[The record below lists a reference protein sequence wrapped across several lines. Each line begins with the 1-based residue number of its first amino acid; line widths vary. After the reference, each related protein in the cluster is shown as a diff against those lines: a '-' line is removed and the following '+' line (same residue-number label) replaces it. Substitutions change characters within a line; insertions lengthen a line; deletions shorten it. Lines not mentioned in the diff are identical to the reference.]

1 MPLTRLDNLISSKTG
16 KYLYVSPDDFN
27 ATDALS
33 NRGNSPVTPFKS
45 IQRAFLEIARY
56 SYLPGFG
63 NDRFDQF
70 SIMLMPGIHYI
81 DNRPGLGDTANI
93 AEFGFDP
100 SNNAWTDNSILDI
113 SNPDNVLYKFNNT
126 EGGAIIPRG
135 SSLVGYDLRRT
146 VVRPLYVPDPAVTER
161 EIPRSAIFNVTGGCY
176 FWQFTIK
183 DGQTTSESPL
193 YNSSE
198 GTGKV
203 YYDPT
208 DFTKLAAPNYSHHK
222 LTVFEYADT
231 EELSL
236 FYRKI
241 AKAFAGYQP
250 TIDDPGEFD
259 FRVQENRIVGPLSD
273 SRVIESLKVTD
284 NSGGNNP
291 QIPAS
296 TSEIEVTTKVDHG
309 YFQGQFVAIANT
321 EIDDV
326 LEGIFPIK
334 EIDQN
339 DARKFTY
346 EVPFVATAIG
356 TNIQSG
362 KVLNAGSNP
371 ALGQN
376 AQTLAEVDSV
386 ESASP
391 YVFNVSIRSTW
402 GICGIWANG
411 LKATGFKSMVIAQ
424 YTGVSLQ
431 KDDRAFIRYD
441 EYSNTWNQAS
451 LTDAFATVPYH
462 TKGDSYWK
470 DEWRNFHVRA
480 SEDAFI
486 QNVSIFAVGFAD
498 HFLMES
504 GGDMSITNSNSNFGN
519 TSLHAI
525 GFKGFAF
532 NQDKGGYIDSIIPP
546 RQVVDTVANTE
557 RINYYTIDVQGT
569 RAGNNTTRLFLG
581 SDELNNPLERPA
593 ATITGYR
600 IGAKS
605 NEKLY
610 FKGAASSVGDTYNV
624 ELEPTGFVKYIA
636 KGSLLTPSG
645 FAVNNNYADAANLIE
660 SNRRMIQEE
669 VFGYI
674 LEKYPRLQ
682 SIPYVNP
689 GLNPAGNRYFDGRN
703 LILANRQWIID
714 ESYAD
719 TTRTFGTTFI
729 NAISNGEEKCKRD
742 IGLIVDAIAED
753 LRDGGNANIIAA
765 TRTYFDG
772 AGSPLTNGLAGEEQ
786 YSVYAF
792 NRARDYCKKAIANL
806 LPIKADLYDPDSNSI
821 FFNGNTPKYPDF
833 VQGKGKTGSQ
843 AELDGDTTNGVTIDL
858 AIKQDPAGRNK
869 DARNRIEAN
878 KEFILDAA
886 LAEVSVYHPDFYI
899 PGDTQTNA
907 QSRLADAFRMIRRN
921 SSEIRDKALASIAVN
936 HPNFYIDGDQQTD
949 EGSRYAS
956 AYRLIVNNRAQIVDT
971 ALAQI
976 TVGHPDFYIPGD
988 QQTDERSRYA
998 DGYRLIQQNKSDI
1011 VDVAW
1016 TNMIATYPAVASTE
1030 LKCKRDIGIFV
1041 DAISLDLFVGGNK
1054 YSRKFV
1060 QEYFDGTGNPLVNGL
1075 VGEEAE
1081 SILAFNNAKD
1091 QMKLAVANQLA
1102 ITDLTVTEGPAT
1114 YNGGGGDISRTN
1126 SGACA
1131 DVQSAIETL
1140 TNIVTTPI
1148 NDGNLTSLPAETPYI
1163 AGPGEDKCRRD
1174 IGIFV
1179 DSLALDLF
1187 CKGNVYTYRFAAEY
1201 FENATT
1207 PITNGVVGEEA
1218 PTVTALNKAVEMI
1231 KKAIT
1236 NQLYEKDLFRTA
1248 DNAPGSVYGQVSK
1261 DFTPHGAIYD
1271 PATGS
1276 LLLDIANHGLSIGD
1290 RIKIADNGLTFTCTQ
1305 DNNVTNH
1312 TYPRPSDPASGQ
1324 YLEITAAATDT
1335 ITVNVGASPAGQQ
1348 YPHTFVSSVAGC
1360 VNFAGNTANQNNA
1373 QNALCSDVQAAA
1385 DTLGGIATTIITAGN
1400 LNSMPIEVNYGTGRG
1415 PGEIKCARDLGYFID
1430 AVSVDMFIAGN
1441 RHIRSFT
1448 EQYFTN
1454 ATTPLSNGLVGEE
1467 AESVTAFN
1475 TAIAE
1480 MKKAITNQLYY
1491 KDLTVTA
1498 GEATYGGGGGT
1509 IANTNTGACAD
1520 VQATLQTLGEIATDA
1535 ITNGNIQGGIWST
1548 PVNEGAFLAGEAKCR
1563 RDLKIVIE
1571 AIAQDLWF
1579 GGNEYTVS
1587 VTKEYFYQNQL
1598 ITNGVDN
1605 EVDPSITAFKRAEEL
1620 MQRAANNV
1628 YYDRDLDITLDQTGD
1643 PPIVGNIEC
1652 DAHDMVIENIDFIA
1666 AEAYERMLSAYPS
1679 YTPSTGNTAQDCRD
1693 DVVSVLK
1700 EVMWDVKFGG
1710 NYKTYDAAKIYVD
1723 NYDYRTGTAVSTFLD
1738 PERDEARKV
1747 FLEAKNIAMQ
1757 VIKNETVSVSAGNS
1771 LTQVI
1776 DTTIVEDWDAT
1787 ELLPKCGSAVAAVDT
1802 LMGIIIQAIG
1812 TDAGVGNLNG
1822 VTRTVPGTTSDPAW
1836 NTSLNIS
1843 ATTATSITL
1852 DVGASPVGQQYAH
1865 QFVSAAT
1872 GAVVS
1877 GGNYLHRFV
1886 TASTGAV
1893 SILNGS
1899 ALTPINATYNAVSGD
1914 MVLYFATAHG
1924 ATTSDQLSIAANSLT
1939 FKCEMDNFTADKT
1952 YPRTSD
1958 PIVGQNIAITAV
1970 TSTSITVNVGTSPL
1984 VEHNVTN
1991 AIYDPA
1997 SGSLA
2002 LTIGAHTLTTGT
2014 GVKLKNESL
2023 LFKCAM
2029 DDYTSVRAY
2038 PRAATTYQPT
2048 AYDGGN
2054 CSDVL
2059 ATINSLTDILCDS
2072 LKAGNLDNLPAISNG
2087 LWDCA
2092 NVRSSIENLFDILTD
2107 AITGGTLANLPN
2119 LNKGDFTINN
2129 EASKCFRD
2137 VSYIVDALVNDL
2149 RLGGNIN
2156 SIQAGEAYYV
2166 GNSLEYIDG
2175 EKTETLDAWNYVG
2188 QMAIAAMRNWD
2199 VLVHNCTTTAGSAIV
2214 DVNDTNGIIIG
2225 MSVKEYGTNDY
2236 TNGVLNSNA
2245 TPNYTTIPDG
2255 AYVKRIVSN
2264 TQIELGAN
2272 NSRFGEGVLVNA
2284 LASSSTIEL
2293 YFELENGVWA
2303 DTLPQKDLTVSPD
2316 TTVSP
2321 TNREC
2326 SGTANAIINL
2336 TGVITT
2342 IINTGLG
2349 TVTRQEQTLNTAL
2362 LANRATIFTI
2372 DTGGGAS
2379 NPHNFETG
2387 TPVRLVPRPRWDTI
2401 TQTYVDVDKRLVRL
2415 PNGFETNTTY
2425 YVIAPGRT
2433 TRPENYANSS
2443 VFDQTA
2449 TTKLMLATSKE
2460 NAAAGIYIY
2469 SSETE
2474 SVDADVEID
2483 LYQFVLDEKYDLH
2496 NYKCNVSANVSGGI
2510 ETDTANVFDI
2520 PVANQSDPQIVFFRT
2535 IPGSSDR
2542 LPLVST
2548 IDQQTTPYISI
2559 QSGTDAGRI
2568 DPNIEFYVRYISPK
2582 VFRIYR
2588 TPGDAQN
2595 DANPITFAGG
2605 QSDQFNVFANKR
2617 TSPMRFDP
2625 TFTNTS
2631 TSDGKWYI
2639 NCKDEST
2646 LQTNIFNRINLSDY
2660 AGKTKT
2666 TDMWYTRLTDD
2677 RDKEDRTYKL
2687 RYVIP
2692 SYLTNVRDPINGFVV
2707 KTRTD
2712 DTRRL
2717 VPQKILLKPVAG
2729 NVYGARFTNPARTN
2743 EFIGWQKSD
2752 FPANLNSAVEESYD
2766 PYKKPGIADPA
2777 FEYRSF
2783 AKFASGVQAT
2793 IQSGRYV
2800 EDTLDSSIKYLE
2812 LTVFDHAIDVVNF
2825 AGLKNEILTTVKIT
2839 APQGGDFVVDKTAVT
2854 SDNAVQFTGNSS
2866 GNANIHAYYT
2876 VNGDHYLIIKNING
2890 GILEYSEYTNTRFT
2904 QGNVFADM
2912 LEDQD
2917 GGKSLPLKTHIKK
2930 NFPEFYYKQNGANV
2944 YTITP
2949 GDRITDSAGIE
2960 YYVDSVEDTGVIE
2973 DTFYVFAT
2981 ETIQKRIPGQQDGV
2995 YYLTCLRGN
3004 ISPFPTGA
3012 GVTNNFKKFKFSQ
3025 PVSRLYPLNYR
3036 NDPLWFKKSGTTTSE
3051 KAYYGTLI
3059 DPPATFSAADNYTH
3073 GLVTTNDYKNSVTK
3087 ELAEDLTK
3095 QPAFIVNN
3103 YNLVAQEGNATS
3115 GSEDRRIPIAG
3126 DSTVV
3131 TDQRYYVELRRP
3143 SIARAG
3149 NHTFEY
3155 LGFGPGNYS
3164 TGLPA
3169 RQEVVLTPEED
3180 FYAQSK
3186 KQDGGIVF
3194 YTGINSQ
3201 GDLYIGN
3208 RRINAITGEETFIDS
3223 ATLDDDGEEDD
3234 TVGGLVT
3241 TFDTPVTFNKNIT
3254 VIGGDGQLTNTFE
3267 SPILLNV
3274 ADNDLTENRSPLI
3287 ISSIVSPVDPVTQTE
3302 QDEGL
3307 DRSAFLPFDAGD
3319 ITIGKNR
3326 VNAAVFGFNPRG
3338 RGQKYQ
3344 IQTHTVAGAASNL
3357 TPNQDTLISAGG
3369 TRIQSGQFVNYG
3381 GVLSKPGDI
3390 LLKGLEVGKT
3400 GGLGWIYTNYYI
3412 QIIAGSNQAISTIQF
3427 IPGTGI
3433 TYVKLTFV
3441 DAGTG
3446 LDITNANLGITSGA
3460 QIRLNNYYPDTRL
3473 NAVWDIVDYPGDA
3486 FQTTDN
3492 YLYFQINFVVG
3503 AATESWPTIV
3513 SNTPTGNDDPTIE
3526 FSGSGS
3532 QWKEFGIIGGEAL
3545 RTDTESI
3552 GDYKLGI
3559 NTIARAAHDACE
3571 TAFVSNE
3578 TDPRANLDVVG
3589 TAFISGRSVLNW
3601 LNETGTTKSV
3611 VPSDNAFLV
3620 GGNSALPNEKAVFR
3634 VSTSAVDGTGK
3645 IGINTTVAQMS
3656 SLATDIV
3663 MVGTSTFV
3671 GNSTINGSLQILVG
3685 QLDTTS
3691 TTVDLMNTPT
3701 TVRFAMAAQTLEV
3714 ANATTNTGNNVINIA
3729 NYSNNS
3735 SFSLGNVA
3743 TITEFNVHRGS
3754 QTADVN
3760 IATVGN
3766 ADASYNATLN
3776 LGGAFA
3782 NSASITNIKTRNTFL
3797 DGDVNVGSGLTA
3809 GSGVG
3814 KLYSLNTQFELL
3826 SASGGPSIVKFA
3838 ATAAD
3843 LTMGAQGG
3851 TTTINNALTVKARSD
3866 FFGDMLLTGGLNAGG
3881 VEVDRGVFGT
3891 TPASQAAGGLPSNF
3905 NIDLYR
3911 KVDISKTL
3919 DTGGFATL
3927 SATEEFIRLNAP
3939 VVANQIAI
3947 GDYLLLD
3954 ESAAFTGSPGGY
3966 TPDEDRS
3973 EIVRVTELTNLT
3985 NSGDPQGIR
3994 VRVTRGVDGTT
4005 AQTHPDN
4012 LPIFKLNKSS
4022 DVSYLLTSITNVD
4035 TQLST
4040 AEFGGSLLVGD
4051 FLRLNDGEYTKV
4063 TSIVASLTSIK
4074 SLKVN
4079 DGGNPA
4085 VLAFSVEST
4094 TGNTYIRGNTEV
4106 HADLTLV
4113 GSATTGDQMFT
4124 INNGESSPTT
4134 VFDVDSSDGDTRILG
4149 DLNVGAGFNK
4159 LTVDASNGNTVL
4171 NGGDFTI
4178 FDSAGTGQKL
4188 KLTNNTGDLT
4198 ISGLYTSTATT
4209 GVNTFASDLRLNGGD
4224 LQVYSGSDKRFQVNN
4239 SGTIDLGGVDYMFG
4253 PTGARR
4259 WDYFNITSGDGGI
4272 LQANINLFI
4281 NPNGDLY
4288 VKLPTNPRSG
4298 DMVRFIDLGGNLKY
4312 DLKLVIRAATGV
4324 AIQGDSTNI
4333 AASVTGVDLTNHNGG
4348 ELIVTT
4354 PNAALGLVYAGAL
4367 NNNGQSSGVPS
4378 SAQGWW
4384 LMEI

>member
-100 SNNAWTDNSILDI
+100 ANNAWTDNSILDI

-241 AKAFAGYQP
+241 SKAFKQYQP
-250 TIDDPGEFD
+250 SIDLPGEFD

-284 NSGGNNP
+284 NSAGNNP

-334 EIDQN
+334 AIDQN

-362 KVLNAGSNP
+362 KILNAGSSP

-532 NQDKGGYIDSIIPP
+532 NQDKGGYIDAIIPP
-546 RQVVDTVANTE
+546 KQVVDTVANTE

-569 RAGNNTTRLFLG
+569 RAGNNTTKLFLG
-581 SDELNNPLERPA
+581 SDELKNPLERPA
-593 ATITGYR
+593 ATITGFR

-624 ELEPTGFVKYIA
+624 ELEPTGFVKYVA
-636 KGSLLTPSG
+636 KGSLLTPTG
-645 FAVNNNYADAANLIE
+645 FAANNNYADAANLIE

-714 ESYAD
+714 ESFAD

-729 NAISNGEEKCKRD
+729 NAITNGEEKCKRD

-753 LRDGGNANIIAA
+753 LRDGGNSNIIAA

-821 FFNGNTPKYPDF
+821 YFNGNTPKYPDF

-921 SSEIRDKALASIAVN
+921 SSEIRDKALASIALN

-956 AYRLIVNNRAQIVDT
+956 AYRLILNNRAQIVDT
-971 ALAQI
+971 ALAEI

-1041 DAISLDLFVGGNK
+1041 DAVSLDLFVGGNK
-1054 YSRKFV
+1054 YARKFA
-1060 QEYFDGTGNPLVNGL
+1060 QEYFDVNGNPLVNGL

-1114 YNGGGGDISRTN
+1114 YGGSGGNVSRTN

-1140 TNIVTTPI
+1140 TNIITTPI
-1148 NDGNLTSLPAETPYI
+1148 NDGNLNSLPAETPYI

-1231 KKAIT
+1231 KKALT

-1290 RIKIADNGLTFTCTQ
+1290 RVKIADNGLTFTCTQ
-1305 DNNVTNH
+1305 DNNQTNH
-1312 TYPRPSDPASGQ
+1312 TYPRTTDPASGQ

-1348 YPHTFVSSVAGC
+1348 YPHTFVSALAGC

-1598 ITNGVDN
+1598 ISNGVDN

-1666 AEAYERMLSAYPS
+1666 AEAYERMLAAYPS

-1822 VTRTVPGTTSDPAW
+1822 ITRTVPGTTSDPAW
-1836 NTSLNIS
+1836 NTSLNIT

-1852 DVGASPVGQQYAH
+1852 DVGASPAGQQYAH

-1886 TASTGAV
+1886 SAAGNAV

-1899 ALTPINATYNAVSGD
+1899 PLTPINATYNAVSGD

-1924 ATTSDQLSIAANSLT
+1924 VTTSDQLSIAANSLT

-1952 YPRTSD
+1952 YPRATD
-1958 PIVGQNIAITAV
+1958 PIIGQNIAITAV

-2107 AITGGTLANLPN
+2107 AITDGTLAGLPN
-2119 LNKGDFTINN
+2119 LNKGDFTVNN

-2199 VLVHNCTTTAGSAIV
+2199 VLVQNCTTTSGSAIV

-2225 MSVKEYGTNDY
+2225 MSVKEYGSGDY

-2245 TPNYTTIPDG
+2245 TPNYSTIPDG

-2264 TQIELGAN
+2264 TQIELGAKS
-2272 NSRFGEGVLVNA
+2272 SRFGEGVLVNA
-2284 LASSSTIEL
+2284 LANSSTIDL

-2342 IINTGLG
+2342 IINTGVG

-2372 DTGGGAS
+2372 DTGGAAS

-2415 PNGFETNTTY
+2415 PNGFETNKTY

-2469 SSETE
+2469 ASETE
-2474 SVDADVEID
+2474 SVDPDVEID

-2496 NYKCNVSANVSGGI
+2496 NYKCSVSANVSGGI
-2510 ETDTANVFDI
+2510 QTDTAHIFDI
-2520 PVANQSDPQIVFFRT
+2520 PVQNQKDPQIVFFRT

-2559 QSGTDAGRI
+2559 QSGADAGRI

-2588 TPGDAQN
+2588 TPSDAEN
-2595 DANPITFAGG
+2595 NTNPITFAGG
-2605 QSDQFNVFANKR
+2605 QSDQFNVFCNKR
-2617 TSPMRFDP
+2617 TSPIRFDP

-2639 NCKDEST
+2639 NCVDESS
-2646 LQTNIFNRINLSDY
+2646 LQTNIFNRIGLADY

-2743 EFIGWQKSD
+2743 EFIGWQTSD
-2752 FPANLNSAVEESYD
+2752 FPAGLDPAVEESYD
-2766 PYKKPGIADPA
+2766 PYKKPGITDPA
-2777 FEYRSF
+2777 FEYRAF

-2793 IQSGRYV
+2793 IQSGRYI
-2800 EDTLDSSIKYLE
+2800 EDTLDPSIKYLE

-2839 APQGGDFVVDKTAVT
+2839 APQGGDFVVDKTAIT
-2854 SDNAVQFTGNSS
+2854 SNNEVQFTGNSS

-2876 VNGDHYLIIKNING
+2876 VNGDHYLIIKNINS
-2890 GILEYSEYTNTRFT
+2890 GILEYSQYTNTRFT

-2917 GGKSLPLKTHIKK
+2917 SGKSLPLKTHIKK
-2930 NFPEFYYKQNGANV
+2930 NFPEYYYKQNGANV

-3012 GVTNNFKKFKFSQ
+3012 GVINNFKKFKFSQ

-3059 DPPATFSAADNYTH
+3059 DPPATFSAADNYIH

-3095 QPAFIVNN
+3095 QPAFTVNN
-3103 YNLVAQEGNATS
+3103 YTLVAQEGNATS

-3663 MVGTSTFV
+3663 MVGTTTFV

-3743 TITEFNVHRGS
+3743 AITEFNVHRGS

-3782 NSASITNIKTRNTFL
+3782 NSASITNIKTRNIFL

-3814 KLYSLNTQFELL
+3814 KLYSLNTQFDLL
-3826 SASGGPSIVKFA
+3826 SASGGPSVVKFA

-3891 TPASQAAGGLPSNF
+3891 TPAAQAAGGLPSNF

-3939 VVANQIAI
+3939 VLAGQIAI

-3973 EIVRVTELTNLT
+3973 EIVRVIELTNLT
-3985 NSGDPQGIR
+3985 NSGDAQGIR
-3994 VRVTRGVDGTT
+3994 VKVTRGVDGTT

-4012 LPIFKLNKSS
+4012 LPIFKLNKSA

-4063 TSIVASLTSIK
+4063 TSIIASQTSIK

-4149 DLNVGAGFNK
+4149 DLSVGAGFNK

-4272 LQANINLFI
+4272 LQANINLFV

>member
-100 SNNAWTDNSILDI
+100 ANNAWTDNSILDI

-241 AKAFAGYQP
+241 SKAFKQYQP
-250 TIDDPGEFD
+250 SIDLPGEFD

-334 EIDQN
+334 AIDQN

-362 KVLNAGSNP
+362 KILNAGSSP

-532 NQDKGGYIDSIIPP
+532 NQDKGGYIDAIIPP
-546 RQVVDTVANTE
+546 KQVVDTVANTE

-581 SDELNNPLERPA
+581 SDELKNPLERPA

-624 ELEPTGFVKYIA
+624 ELEPTGFVKYVA
-636 KGSLLTPSG
+636 KGSLLTPTG
-645 FAVNNNYADAANLIE
+645 FAANNNYADAANLIE

-729 NAISNGEEKCKRD
+729 NAITNGEEKCKRD

-753 LRDGGNANIIAA
+753 LRDGGNSNIIAA

-821 FFNGNTPKYPDF
+821 YFNGNTPKYPDF

-921 SSEIRDKALASIAVN
+921 SSEIRDKALASIALN

-956 AYRLIVNNRAQIVDT
+956 AYRLILNNRAQIVDT
-971 ALAQI
+971 ALAEI

-1041 DAISLDLFVGGNK
+1041 DAVSLDLFVGGNK
-1054 YSRKFV
+1054 YARKFA
-1060 QEYFDGTGNPLVNGL
+1060 QEYFDVNGNPLVNGL

-1114 YNGGGGDISRTN
+1114 YGGSGGNVSRTN

-1140 TNIVTTPI
+1140 TNIITTPI
-1148 NDGNLTSLPAETPYI
+1148 NDGNLNSLPAETPYI

-1231 KKAIT
+1231 KKALT

-1290 RIKIADNGLTFTCTQ
+1290 RVKIADNGLTFTCTQ
-1305 DNNVTNH
+1305 DNNQTNH
-1312 TYPRPSDPASGQ
+1312 TYPRTTDPASGQ

-1348 YPHTFVSSVAGC
+1348 YPHTFVSALAGC

-1598 ITNGVDN
+1598 ISNGVDN

-1666 AEAYERMLSAYPS
+1666 AEAYERMLAAYPS

-1822 VTRTVPGTTSDPAW
+1822 ITRTVPGTTSDPAW
-1836 NTSLNIS
+1836 NTSLNIT

-1852 DVGASPVGQQYAH
+1852 DVGASPAGQQYAH

-1886 TASTGAV
+1886 SAAGNAV

-1924 ATTSDQLSIAANSLT
+1924 VTTSDQLSIAANSLT

-1952 YPRTSD
+1952 YPRATD
-1958 PIVGQNIAITAV
+1958 PIIGQNIAITAV
-1970 TSTSITVNVGTSPL
+1970 TSTSITVNIGTSPL

-1997 SGSLA
+1997 TGSLA

-2107 AITGGTLANLPN
+2107 AITDGTLAGLPN
-2119 LNKGDFTINN
+2119 LNKGDFTVNN

-2199 VLVHNCTTTAGSAIV
+2199 VLVQNCTTTSGSAIV

-2225 MSVKEYGTNDY
+2225 MSVKEYGSGDY

-2245 TPNYTTIPDG
+2245 TPNYSTIPDG

-2264 TQIELGAN
+2264 TQIELGAKS
-2272 NSRFGEGVLVNA
+2272 SRFGEGVLVNA
-2284 LASSSTIEL
+2284 LANSSTIDL

-2342 IINTGLG
+2342 IINTGVG

-2415 PNGFETNTTY
+2415 PNGFETNRTY

-2469 SSETE
+2469 ASETE
-2474 SVDADVEID
+2474 SVDSDVEID

-2496 NYKCNVSANVSGGI
+2496 NYKCSVSANVSGGI
-2510 ETDTANVFDI
+2510 QTDTAHIFDI
-2520 PVANQSDPQIVFFRT
+2520 PVQNQTDPQRVFFRT

-2559 QSGTDAGRI
+2559 QSGADAGRI

-2588 TPGDAQN
+2588 TSSDAEN
-2595 DANPITFAGG
+2595 NTNPITFAGG
-2605 QSDQFNVFANKR
+2605 QSDLFNVFCNKR

-2639 NCKDEST
+2639 NCKDESS

-2743 EFIGWQKSD
+2743 EFIGWQTSD
-2752 FPANLNSAVEESYD
+2752 FPAGLDPAVEESYD
-2766 PYKKPGIADPA
+2766 PYKKPGITDPA
-2777 FEYRSF
+2777 FEYRAF

-2800 EDTLDSSIKYLE
+2800 EDTLDPSIKYLE

-2825 AGLKNEILTTVKIT
+2825 AGLKNEILTTIKIT
-2839 APQGGDFVVDKTAVT
+2839 APQGGDFVVDKTAIT
-2854 SDNAVQFTGNSS
+2854 SNNEVQFTGNSS

-2876 VNGDHYLIIKNING
+2876 VNGDHYLIIKNINS
-2890 GILEYSEYTNTRFT
+2890 GILEYSQYTNTRFT

-2917 GGKSLPLKTHIKK
+2917 SGKSLPLKTHIKK
-2930 NFPEFYYKQNGANV
+2930 NFPEYYYKQNGANV
-2944 YTITP
+2944 YTVTP

-3012 GVTNNFKKFKFSQ
+3012 GVINNFKKFKFSQ

-3095 QPAFIVNN
+3095 QPAFTVNN
-3103 YNLVAQEGNATS
+3103 YTLVAQEGNATS
-3115 GSEDRRIPIAG
+3115 GSEDRRIAIAG

-3620 GGNSALPNEKAVFR
+3620 GGNSAIPNEKAVFR

-3663 MVGTSTFV
+3663 MVGTTTFV

-3743 TITEFNVHRGS
+3743 AITEFNVHRGS

-3814 KLYSLNTQFELL
+3814 KLYSLNTQFDLL

-3939 VVANQIAI
+3939 VLAGQIAI

-3985 NSGDPQGIR
+3985 NTGDAQGIR

-4012 LPIFKLNKSS
+4012 LPIFKLNKSA

-4063 TSIVASLTSIK
+4063 TSIIASQTSIK

-4149 DLNVGAGFNK
+4149 DLSVGAGFNK

>member
-100 SNNAWTDNSILDI
+100 ANNAWTDNSILDI

-146 VVRPLYVPDPAVTER
+146 VVRPMYVPDPAVTER

-183 DGQTTSESPL
+183 DGQTTTESPL
-193 YNSSE
+193 YDNAE
-198 GTGKV
+198 GTGLV

-208 DFTKLAAPNYSHHK
+208 DFTKKAAPNYSHHK

-241 AKAFAGYQP
+241 AKGFSAYQP

-273 SRVIESLKVTD
+273 SRVIESLKLNDATTIP
-284 NSGGNNP
+284 S
-291 QIPAS
+291 IPAS

-309 YFQGQFVAIANT
+309 YFAGQFVAISNT
-321 EIDDV
+321 EVDSV

-334 EIDQN
+334 RIDEN
-339 DARKFTY
+339 DPRKFTY
-346 EVPFVATAIG
+346 EVAEVVSAIG
-356 TNIQSG
+356 TGIASG
-362 KVLNAGSNP
+362 NTIDTGTTP
-371 ALGQN
+371 ALGGN

-391 YVFNVSIRSTW
+391 YVFNCSIRSTW

-532 NQDKGGYIDSIIPP
+532 NQDKGGYIDAIIPP
-546 RQVVDTVANTE
+546 KQVVDTVANTE

-581 SDELNNPLERPA
+581 SDELKNPLERPA
-593 ATITGYR
+593 ATITGFR

-610 FKGAASSVGDTYNV
+610 FKGASSSVGDTYNV
-624 ELEPTGFVKYIA
+624 ELEPTGFVKYVA
-636 KGSLLTPSG
+636 KGSLLTPTG
-645 FAVNNNYADAANLIE
+645 FAANNNYADAANLIE

-714 ESYAD
+714 ESFAD

-729 NAISNGEEKCKRD
+729 NAITNGEEKCKRD

-753 LRDGGNANIIAA
+753 LRDGGNSNIIAA

-821 FFNGNTPKYPDF
+821 YFNGNTPKYPDF

-921 SSEIRDKALASIAVN
+921 SSEIRDKALASIALN

-956 AYRLIVNNRAQIVDT
+956 AYRLILNNRAQIVDT
-971 ALAQI
+971 ALAEI

-1041 DAISLDLFVGGNK
+1041 DAVSLDLFVGGNK
-1054 YSRKFV
+1054 YARKFA
-1060 QEYFDGTGNPLVNGL
+1060 QEYFDANGNPLVNGL

-1114 YNGGGGDISRTN
+1114 YGGSGGNVSRTN

-1140 TNIVTTPI
+1140 TNIITTPI
-1148 NDGNLTSLPAETPYI
+1148 NDGNLNSLPAETPYI

-1231 KKAIT
+1231 KKALT

-1290 RIKIADNGLTFTCTQ
+1290 RVKIADNGLTFTCTQ
-1305 DNNVTNH
+1305 DNNQTNH
-1312 TYPRPSDPASGQ
+1312 TYPRTTDPASGQ

-1348 YPHTFVSSVAGC
+1348 YPHTFVSALAGC

-1598 ITNGVDN
+1598 ISNGVDN

-1666 AEAYERMLSAYPS
+1666 AEAYERMLAAYPS

-1822 VTRTVPGTTSDPAW
+1822 ITRTVPGTTSDPAW
-1836 NTSLNIS
+1836 NTSLNIT

-1852 DVGASPVGQQYAH
+1852 DVGASPAGQQYAH

-1886 TASTGAV
+1886 SAAGNAV

-1899 ALTPINATYNAVSGD
+1899 TLTPINATYNAVSGD

-1924 ATTSDQLSIAANSLT
+1924 VTTSDQLSIAANSLT

-1952 YPRTSD
+1952 YPRATD
-1958 PIVGQNIAITAV
+1958 PIIGQNIAITAV

-2107 AITGGTLANLPN
+2107 AITDGTLAGLPN
-2119 LNKGDFTINN
+2119 LNKGDFTVNN

-2199 VLVHNCTTTAGSAIV
+2199 VLVQNCTTTSGSAIV

-2225 MSVKEYGTNDY
+2225 MSVKEYGSGDY

-2245 TPNYTTIPDG
+2245 TPNYSTIPDG

-2264 TQIELGAN
+2264 TQIELGAKS
-2272 NSRFGEGVLVNA
+2272 SRFGEGVLVNA
-2284 LASSSTIEL
+2284 LANSSTIDL

-2342 IINTGLG
+2342 IINTGVG

-2415 PNGFETNTTY
+2415 PNGFETNRTY

-2433 TRPENYANSS
+2433 TRPENYANST

-2474 SVDADVEID
+2474 SVDSDVEID
-2483 LYQFVLDEKYDLH
+2483 LYQFILDEKYDLH
-2496 NYKCNVSANVSGGI
+2496 NYKCSVSANVSGGI
-2510 ETDTANVFDI
+2510 QTDTAHIFDI
-2520 PVANQSDPQIVFFRT
+2520 PVQNQTDPQKVFFRT

-2559 QSGTDAGRI
+2559 QSGADAGRI

-2588 TPGDAQN
+2588 TESDAEN
-2595 DANPITFAGG
+2595 NTNPITFAGG
-2605 QSDQFNVFANKR
+2605 QSDLFNVFCNKR

-2639 NCKDEST
+2639 NCKDESS

-2717 VPQKILLKPVAG
+2717 VPQRILLKPVAG

-2743 EFIGWQKSD
+2743 EFIGWQASD
-2752 FPANLNSAVEESYD
+2752 FPAGLDPAVEESYD
-2766 PYKKPGIADPA
+2766 PYKKPGITDPA

-2800 EDTLDSSIKYLE
+2800 EDTLDPSIKYLE

-2825 AGLKNEILTTVKIT
+2825 AGLKNEILTTIKIT
-2839 APQGGDFVVDKTAVT
+2839 APQGGDFVVDKTAIT
-2854 SDNAVQFTGNSS
+2854 SDNEVQFTGNSS
-2866 GNANIHAYYT
+2866 GNANIHAYYS
-2876 VNGDHYLIIKNING
+2876 VNGEHYLIIKNINS
-2890 GILEYSEYTNTRFT
+2890 GILEYSQYTNTRFT

-2917 GGKSLPLKTHIKK
+2917 SGKSLPLKTHIKK
-2930 NFPEFYYKQNGANV
+2930 NFPEYYYKQNGANV

-3012 GVTNNFKKFKFSQ
+3012 GVINNFKKFKFSQ

-3095 QPAFIVNN
+3095 QPAFTVNN
-3103 YNLVAQEGNATS
+3103 YTLVAQEGNATS

-3287 ISSIVSPVDPVTQTE
+3287 ISSIVSPVDPVTQEE

-3344 IQTHTVAGAASNL
+3344 IQTHTVSGAASNL

-3473 NAVWDIVDYPGDA
+3473 NTVWDIVDYPGDA

-3492 YLYFQINFVVG
+3492 YLYFQIDFVVG
-3503 AATESWPTIV
+3503 AATESWTTIV
-3513 SNTPTGNDDPTIE
+3513 SNTPSGSDDPSIE

-3545 RTDTESI
+3545 RTDTEAI
-3552 GDYKLGI
+3552 GDYKLGV

-3620 GGNSALPNEKAVFR
+3620 GGNSAIPNEKAVFR

-3656 SLATDIV
+3656 SINTDIV
-3663 MVGTSTFV
+3663 MVGTTTFI

-3701 TVRFAMAAQTLEV
+3701 TVRFAMAAQTLEI

-3743 TITEFNVHRGS
+3743 QITEFNVHRGS
-3754 QTADVN
+3754 QTANVN

-3782 NSASITNIKTRNTFL
+3782 NSASITNIKTRNIFL

-3881 VEVDRGVFGT
+3881 VEIDRGVFGT
-3891 TPASQAAGGLPSNF
+3891 TPAAQAAGGLPSNF

-3939 VVANQIAI
+3939 VAPDQIAI

-3954 ESAAFTGSPGGY
+3954 ESAAFTGSPAGY

-3973 EIVRVTELTNLT
+3973 EMVRVIELTNLT
-3985 NSGDPQGIR
+3985 NTGDAQGIR
-3994 VRVTRGVDGTT
+3994 VKVTRGVDGTT

-4012 LPIFKLNKSS
+4012 LPIFKLNKSE

-4040 AEFGGSLLVGD
+4040 AEFGGTLLAGD
-4051 FLRLNDGEYTKV
+4051 FLRLNDGEYVKV
-4063 TSIVASLTSIK
+4063 TSLIASLTSIK
-4074 SLKVN
+4074 SLRVN

-4085 VLAFSVEST
+4085 VMAFNVEST

-4113 GSATTGDQMFT
+4113 GSQTTGDEMFT
-4124 INNGESSPTT
+4124 INNGASSPTT

-4149 DLNVGAGFNK
+4149 DLSVGAGFNK

-4178 FDSAGTGQKL
+4178 NDSAGTGQKL

-4253 PTGARR
+4253 PTGAKR
-4259 WDYFNITSGDGGI
+4259 WDYFNITAGDGGV

-4288 VKLPTNPRSG
+4288 LKLPTNPRSG
-4298 DMVRFIDLGGNLKY
+4298 DMIRFVDLGGNLKY

-4333 AASVTGVDLTNHNGG
+4333 AASVVGVDLTNHNGG

-4378 SAQGWW
+4378 SVQGWW